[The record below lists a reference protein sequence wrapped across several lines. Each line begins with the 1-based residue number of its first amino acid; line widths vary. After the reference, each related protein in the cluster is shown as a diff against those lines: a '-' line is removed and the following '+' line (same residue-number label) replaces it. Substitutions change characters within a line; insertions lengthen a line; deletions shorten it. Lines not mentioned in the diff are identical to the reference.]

1 MKNKF
6 SDCQICFES
15 TSDKVLTCCDS
26 VSCQQCVEN
35 YIKTEMSS
43 QCFNRMEETHHIKI
57 SKSFPKLR
65 KSLQNNNSMNEQKV
79 IRILYHKFSEIN
91 KIFCDINRFLG
102 EDSFLEKIREVLD
115 RLRTIHEEICPS
127 QTLSLLTK
135 MKSYIELINIKIE
148 KDEKKNL
155 EDIKFYESFDKLYI
169 EQKRFLRRASRK
181 GSGKNLFPF
190 MAFDNEIKQKI
201 VNLKG
206 ELEIFCRK
214 IFSIVRDSS
223 FIFPHFI
230 IDLLK
235 EEFPSKRFFRSSNHT
250 YDFIMWKIREYYEN
264 EWHDPQV
271 HLRNFPEQE
280 NKLLYFCPRDGCDQ
294 IIETSKEEKTYSC
307 EKCNLDVDE
316 NSLVPF
322 VKCPCCSMGISKI
335 DGCNQMFCT
344 NCKYKFDYVTKK
356 SLMNDPYFHN
366 IHENKDL
373 SLNESVVMYRGDIEL
388 DKENFDINELNVL
401 FTCAENLRSQE
412 GPSDLIANINR
423 ASYEY
428 TDMINESFTTGVDI
442 NRQEEISLSY
452 VDFYELQSLVSDIL
466 TVSNMKGVE
475 IENFIRERGIQTYI
489 CKAKSQ
495 IMLYV
500 YHIIFRFIIQN
511 ILDNSGEIS
520 NLNVYEMKKQIIPV
534 ISEVIEKYED
544 QFSIEFFETEDRDN
558 VSRYVNDMSLF
569 DRM

>member
-1 MKNKF
+1 MENKF

-15 TSDKVLTCCDS
+15 TSDKVLTCCDA

-43 QCFNRMEETHHIKI
+43 QCFNRMNGAHHIKI

-65 KSLQNNNSMNEQKV
+65 KLLQNNNSMNEQKI
-79 IRILYHKFSEIN
+79 IRILYYKISEIN

-102 EDSFLEKIREVLD
+102 EDSFLEKIKEVLD
-115 RLRTIHEEICPS
+115 RLWTIHEEICPS
-127 QTLSLLTK
+127 RTLSLLTK
-135 MKSYIELINIKIE
+135 IKSYVGLINVKIE

-155 EDIKFYESFDKLYI
+155 EDIEFYESFNKLYS
-169 EQKRFLRRASRK
+169 EKKRFLHKVPRK
-181 GSGKNLFPF
+181 ESGKNPFPF
-190 MAFDNEIKQKI
+190 MNFDNEIKQKI
-201 VNLKG
+201 ANLKG
-206 ELEIFCRK
+206 ELENFSRK

-230 IDLLK
+230 IEDLLRK
-235 EEFPSKRFFRSSNHT
+235 EFPSNRFFRDSTHT
-250 YDFIMWKIREYYEN
+250 YDFIIRKIREYYDN
-264 EWHDPQV
+264 EIYDPQV

-280 NKLLYFCPRDGCDQ
+280 NKLLYFCPGDGCDQ
-294 IIETSKEEKTYSC
+294 IIETSKEEKTYYC
-307 EKCNLDVDE
+307 EKCNLVVDE
-316 NSLVPF
+316 NSLVTF

-366 IHENKDL
+366 VHEIKDL
-373 SLNESVVMYRGDIEL
+373 SLNESVVMYHGDIEI
-388 DKENFDINELNVL
+388 DKEKFNINELNVL
-401 FTCAENLRSQE
+401 YTCVENLRSQE
-412 GPSDLIANINR
+412 GPSNLIVNIIQ

-428 TDMINESFTTGVDI
+428 THMISESFSTGVYI

-452 VDFYELQSLVSDIL
+452 VDFHELRSLVSDIF
-466 TVSNMKGVE
+466 TVANMKGVE
-475 IENFIRERGIQTYI
+475 IENFIKERGIETYI
-489 CKAKSQ
+489 CKTKSQ

-500 YHIIFRFIIQN
+500 FHIAFRFIVQN
-511 ILDNSGEIS
+511 VLDNSGEIS

-558 VSRYVNDMSLF
+558 VFRYVTDMKLF
-569 DRM
+569 D